1 MSNVI
6 LPNLGAVNRLITD
19 ASPQPTLFSTL
30 YSLGLTIKT
39 DHLTN
44 EIFDSPNPRA
54 ERLPT
59 PAPAPRIP
67 TYPRPSAPGAY
78 QARELRGSRPR
89 DGGNLESLH
98 PASSANRNLDM
109 DVKHDF
115 AETEVGFLLLP
126 PHLEQSSSAHGH
138 VQSFPPTRPA
148 LSTLMGGR
156 IDLSRLSF
164 QHYLES
170 SKRLTISGPDLLFEP
185 KDLAGANA
193 SSLLLDCRSAEELS
207 HGRLWKVFQ
216 AKIWGVD
223 KDQFECDP
231 DHTTVVM
238 DGAKGETSL
247 AKGEGEGEDDII
259 KCLTSVRAKPRISA
273 ISSDLGNTPGRDVVL
288 KLVLIESNSFEQEDE
303 DGSQLGFDPE
313 QAVLNEAE
321 LYYGPL
327 ASLQGVVV
335 PHCYGLFVASTEYG
349 RGRYWAMILDRLV
362 GFSSEISWTGLNRPD
377 R

>member
-1 MSNVI
+1 MTVSMSDVI
-6 LPNLGAVNRLITD
+6 LPNLGAAVNRLITD

-30 YSLGLTIKT
+30 YSLGLTIRT

-44 EIFDSPNPRA
+44 EMFHSPNPRA

-109 DVKHDF
+109 DLKHDF

-138 VQSFPPTRPA
+138 VQSLPPTRPA

-164 QHYLES
+164 QHYLEP

-185 KDLAGANA
+185 KD
-193 SSLLLDCRSAEELS
+193 
-207 HGRLWKVFQ
+207 
-216 AKIWGVD
+216 
-223 KDQFECDP
+223 P
-231 DHTTVVM
+231 
-238 DGAKGETSL
+238 
-247 AKGEGEGEDDII
+247 
-259 KCLTSVRAKPRISA
+259 
-273 ISSDLGNTPGRDVVL
+273 PGRTL
-288 KLVLIESNSFEQEDE
+288 LPS
-303 DGSQLGFDPE
+303 
-313 QAVLNEAE
+313 
-321 LYYGPL
+321 Y
-327 ASLQGVVV
+327 
-335 PHCYGLFVASTEYG
+335 
-349 RGRYWAMILDRLV
+349 
-362 GFSSEISWTGLNRPD
+362 
-377 R
+377 

>member
-44 EIFDSPNPRA
+44 EMFDSPNPRA

-109 DVKHDF
+109 DLKHDF

-138 VQSFPPTRPA
+138 AQSLPPTRPA

-164 QHYLES
+164 QHYLEP

-216 AKIWGVD
+216 AKICGVD
-223 KDQFECDP
+223 KDQFEYDP

-259 KCLTSVRAKPRISA
+259 KCLTSVRAKPRSSISA
-273 ISSDLGNTPGRDVVL
+273 ISSDLGNARQGRVEAGLDRI
-288 KLVLIESNSFEQEDE
+288 KLIR
-303 DGSQLGFDPE
+303 
-313 QAVLNEAE
+313 AR
-321 LYYGPL
+321 
-327 ASLQGVVV
+327 
-335 PHCYGLFVASTEYG
+335 G
-349 RGRYWAMILDRLV
+349 RGRESTRLRPGTSCSQRSRALLWTARFTSRCRRPSLSWSLCRFDR
-362 GFSSEISWTGLNRPD
+362 IWTREVLGD
-377 R
+377 DT